1 VIGNLQGAKRSIT
14 SLLQDPVARIL
25 LENSS
30 LTHAQFETFFI
41 QSVGDELTNKPLSGE
56 ERAYL
61 RQKETKISR
70 GAFNRTLRQARTNV
84 VRSLYTIFLL
94 GYVGLFDTPQLEPFI
109 EAASRIRAFT
119 TTQTASTNSTQNEAG
134 VARMIMEDLQRML
147 KTLARYRIDEV

>member
-1 VIGNLQGAKRSIT
+1 MIENLQGVKRSIG
-14 SLLQDPVARIL
+14 SFLQDPIARIL

-30 LTHAQFETFFI
+30 LTHAQFETFLI
-41 QSVGDELTNKPLSGE
+41 QSIGSELANKSLSGE
-56 ERAYL
+56 ERAHL
-61 RQKETKISR
+61 REKEVKISR

-109 EAASRIRAFT
+109 EAASRIRAYT
-119 TTQTASTNSTQNEAG
+119 TIRTAQTNLTQAEME
-134 VARMIMEDLQRML
+134 VPRMIMRDLQRTL